1 VQRGAALSCSGVAR
15 AGRCPSCSWATV
27 YVVPLNTSTRAC
39 PCCCFLPLPLLLLM
53 SLPQSA
59 AEPVRQLACKHS
71 FHELCIRGW
80 TIVGKK
86 DVCPV
91 CLEKVDMR
99 DLYADKPWE
108 TQNLSWCVRSIACV
122 PVCVF
127 VFGGWGGVLCA
138 LAFGFHICLR
148 QKRPARPL

>member
-1 VQRGAALSCSGVAR
+1 M
-15 AGRCPSCSWATV
+15 RCV
-27 YVVPLNTSTRAC
+27 STPAH
-39 PCCCFLPLPLLLLM
+39 
-53 SLPQSA
+53 PQGLG
-59 AEPVRQLACKHS
+59 EPVRQLACKHC

-108 TQNLSWCVRSIACV
+108 TQNLSWWVA
-122 PVCVF
+122 
-127 VFGGWGGVLCA
+127 
-138 LAFGFHICLR
+138 
-148 QKRPARPL
+148 

>member
-1 VQRGAALSCSGVAR
+1 MLG
-15 AGRCPSCSWATV
+15 
-27 YVVPLNTSTRAC
+27 
-39 PCCCFLPLPLLLLM
+39 CCFTQPFKLLACAELLTHVC
-53 SLPQSA
+53 LTLCQPFLATTQSQ
-59 AEPVRQLACKHS
+59 AEPVRQLACKHC

-108 TQNLSWCVRSIACV
+108 TQNLSW
-122 PVCVF
+122 
-127 VFGGWGGVLCA
+127 
-138 LAFGFHICLR
+138 
-148 QKRPARPL
+148 

>member
-1 VQRGAALSCSGVAR
+1 VLCIYPAH
-15 AGRCPSCSWATV
+15 
-27 YVVPLNTSTRAC
+27 
-39 PCCCFLPLPLLLLM
+39 
-53 SLPQSA
+53 PQSL
-59 AEPVRQLACKHS
+59 AEPVRQLACKHC

-108 TQNLSWCVRSIACV
+108 TQNLSWWVDWMVWKHYFADLNTCRIRCQIEVDI
-122 PVCVF
+122 
-127 VFGGWGGVLCA
+127 
-138 LAFGFHICLR
+138 H
-148 QKRPARPL
+148 

>member
-1 VQRGAALSCSGVAR
+1 
-15 AGRCPSCSWATV
+15 
-27 YVVPLNTSTRAC
+27 
-39 PCCCFLPLPLLLLM
+39 
-53 SLPQSA
+53 
-59 AEPVRQLACKHS
+59 VRQLACKHC

-108 TQNLSWCVRSIACV
+108 TQNLSWCGSCVGCHDLLALPALCCLCTGVAQCTLCCLVGTGSNVACGDTGFALWRGWDVV
-122 PVCVF
+122 PDRKEKQHTYLRTASWACCYVNC
-127 VFGGWGGVLCA
+127 C
-138 LAFGFHICLR
+138 LAPFPPTPPPTGSKCWT
-148 QKRPARPL
+148 PSVT

>member
-1 VQRGAALSCSGVAR
+1 MVCAPSHTPPLKAHPPTP
-15 AGRCPSCSWATV
+15 CPH
-27 YVVPLNTSTRAC
+27 
-39 PCCCFLPLPLLLLM
+39 LPLP
-53 SLPQSA
+53 SLFLVCSLSVDFLALPLQSA
-59 AEPVRQLACKHS
+59 AEPVRQLACKHC

-108 TQNLSWCVRSIACV
+108 TQNLSWWVTDYSKHVRALCSRDCSRDT
-122 PVCVF
+122 CRRHCL
-127 VFGGWGGVLCA
+127 GGL
-138 LAFGFHICLR
+138 
-148 QKRPARPL
+148 

>member
-1 VQRGAALSCSGVAR
+1 MVFQLSAY
-15 AGRCPSCSWATV
+15 AGCVLVCAG
-27 YVVPLNTSTRAC
+27 
-39 PCCCFLPLPLLLLM
+39 LPLLLQ
-53 SLPQSA
+53 SL
-59 AEPVRQLACKHS
+59 AEPVRQLACKHC

-108 TQNLSWCVRSIACV
+108 TQNLSWWVGQRVPCGGEKACCWSLHGCVGDQAV
-122 PVCVF
+122 
-127 VFGGWGGVLCA
+127 GVQP
-138 LAFGFHICLR
+138 R
-148 QKRPARPL
+148 VMPKP

>member
-1 VQRGAALSCSGVAR
+1 
-15 AGRCPSCSWATV
+15 
-27 YVVPLNTSTRAC
+27 
-39 PCCCFLPLPLLLLM
+39 
-53 SLPQSA
+53 
-59 AEPVRQLACKHS
+59 VRQLACKHC

-108 TQNLSWCVRSIACV
+108 TQNLSWWVDWMVWKLYFADPNTCRIRCQIEVDV
-122 PVCVF
+122 
-127 VFGGWGGVLCA
+127 
-138 LAFGFHICLR
+138 H
-148 QKRPARPL
+148 

>member
-1 VQRGAALSCSGVAR
+1 MLHMFELIERLLYRCLALQ
-15 AGRCPSCSWATV
+15 
-27 YVVPLNTSTRAC
+27 
-39 PCCCFLPLPLLLLM
+39 
-53 SLPQSA
+53 SL
-59 AEPVRQLACKHS
+59 AEPVRQLACKHC

-108 TQNLSWCVRSIACV
+108 TQNLSWCGL
-122 PVCVF
+122 
-127 VFGGWGGVLCA
+127 FG
-138 LAFGFHICLR
+138 
-148 QKRPARPL
+148 

>member
-1 VQRGAALSCSGVAR
+1 MITNLVCLYGCSAHV
-15 AGRCPSCSWATV
+15 
-27 YVVPLNTSTRAC
+27 
-39 PCCCFLPLPLLLLM
+39 PCCLL
-53 SLPQSA
+53 QSG
-59 AEPVRQLACKHS
+59 AEPVRQLACKHC

-108 TQNLSWCVRSIACV
+108 TQNLSW
-122 PVCVF
+122 
-127 VFGGWGGVLCA
+127 
-138 LAFGFHICLR
+138 
-148 QKRPARPL
+148 